1 MPVVSADLFP
11 AERASLNFAPVHQAI
26 DLTSDRRKQ
35 GNLAPIFR
43 RWNCRRPWYPAAI
56 Y

>member
-26 DLTSDRRKQ
+26 DLTSDT
-35 GNLAPIFR
+35 L
-43 RWNCRRPWYPAAI
+43 RPFTDPSN
-56 Y
+56 